1 MRDFLFQLLKTKT
14 MENKIIRVAQG
25 KQSTLSQLYINGIF
39 QCYLLEDK
47 IREVKIASQTA
58 IPTGVFSLKLNTWG
72 AKNVNYKKVF
82 GKLHQGMIEIAGLPN
97 FSFVYI
103 HTGNTI
109 KETAGCPLCG
119 FGFQF
124 TDGDFQVSQSVAAYK
139 MIYPKLA
146 ALAKEDSNH
155 FTIEN
160 NFQF

>member
-1 MRDFLFQLLKTKT
+1 
-14 MENKIIRVAQG
+14 MESKIIRVAQG
-25 KQSTLSQLYINGIF
+25 KESTLSQLYINEIF

-47 IREVKIASQTA
+47 IREVKIPSKTA
-58 IPTGVFSLKLNTWG
+58 IPKGVFSLKLNTIG
-72 AKNVNYKKVF
+72 AKNVDYKKAF
-82 GKLHQGMIEIAGLPN
+82 GKLHQGMIEITGLPN

-124 TDGDFQVSQSVAAYK
+124 LDGNYQVSQSVAAYK
-139 MIYPKLA
+139 MIYPKLV
-146 ALAKEDSNH
+146 ALAREPNNKIV
-155 FTIEN
+155 IEN

>member
-1 MRDFLFQLLKTKT
+1 
-14 MENKIIRVAQG
+14 METKIIRDAQG

-47 IREVKIASQTA
+47 IREVKIPSQTA
-58 IPTGVFSLKLNTWG
+58 IPTGVFELRLNTWR
-72 AKNVNYKKVF
+72 AKNVDYKKAF
-82 GKLHQGMIEIAGLPN
+82 GKLHEGMIEISGLPN

-109 KETAGCPLCG
+109 KDTAGCPLCG

-124 TDGDFQVSQSVAAYK
+124 IDGDYRVTQSVAAYK
-139 MIYPKLA
+139 MVYPKLVS
-146 ALAKEDSNH
+146 LAKS
-155 FTIEN
+155 TSKKISIEN

>member
-1 MRDFLFQLLKTKT
+1 
-14 MENKIIRVAQG
+14 MESKIIRVAQG
-25 KQSTLSQLYINGIF
+25 KESTLSQLYINGIF

-47 IREVKIASQTA
+47 IREVKIRSQTA
-58 IPTGVFSLKLNTWG
+58 IPSGDFSLKLNTYG
-72 AKNVNYKKVF
+72 GKNVDYKKAF
-82 GKLHQGMIEIAGLPN
+82 GKLHQGMIEISGLPN

-124 TDGDFQVSQSVAAYK
+124 SDGDFQVTQSVAAYK
-139 MIYPKLA
+139 MIYPKMV
-146 ALAKEDSNH
+146 ALAKVEDNQI
-155 FTIEN
+155 TIEN

>member
-1 MRDFLFQLLKTKT
+1 

-47 IREVKIASQTA
+47 IREIKIASQTA
-58 IPTGVFSLKLNTWG
+58 IPTGIYELKLNTYG
-72 AKNVNYKKVF
+72 AKNVAYKKAF
-82 GKLHQGMIEIAGLPN
+82 GKLHQGMIEIFGLPN

-124 TDGDFQVSQSVAAYK
+124 VDGDYQVSQSIAAYK
-139 MIYPKLA
+139 VIYPKLV
-146 ALAKEDSNH
+146 ALTEDATNK

>member
-1 MRDFLFQLLKTKT
+1 

-47 IREVKIASQTA
+47 IREVKIASETA
-58 IPTGVFSLKLNTWG
+58 IPKGVFSLKLNTNG
-72 AKNVNYKKVF
+72 AKNVDYKKAF
-82 GKLHQGMIEIAGLPN
+82 GKLHEGMIEILGLPN

-119 FGFQF
+119 FGFQIV
-124 TDGDFQVSQSVAAYK
+124 DGDFQVSQSIAAYK

-146 ALAKEDSNH
+146 ALAKDPSNK

>member
-1 MRDFLFQLLKTKT
+1 
-14 MENKIIRVAQG
+14 METKIIRVAQG
-25 KQSTLSQLYINGIF
+25 KESTLSQLYINGIF

-47 IREVKIASQTA
+47 IREVKIASETA
-58 IPTGVFSLKLNTWG
+58 IPKGVFSLKLNTYG
-72 AKNVNYKKVF
+72 AKNVDYKKAF
-82 GKLHQGMIEIAGLPN
+82 GKVHEGMIEISGLPN

-124 TDGDFQVSQSVAAYK
+124 VDGNYQVSQSISAYN
-139 MIYPKLA
+139 MIYPKLV
-146 ALAKEDSNH
+146 ALAKVETNTI
-155 FTIEN
+155 TIEN

>member
-1 MRDFLFQLLKTKT
+1 
-14 MENKIIRVAQG
+14 METKIIRVAQG
-25 KQSTLSQLYINGIF
+25 KESTLSQLYINDIF

-47 IREVKIASQTA
+47 IREVKIFSETA
-58 IPTGVFSLKLNTWG
+58 IPSGVFSLKLNTHG

-82 GKLHQGMIEIAGLPN
+82 GKLHEGMIEISGLPN
-97 FSFVYI
+97 FNFVYI

-124 TDGDFQVSQSVAAYK
+124 VDGNYQVAQSVAAYK
-139 MIYPKLA
+139 MVYPKLA
-146 ALAKEDSNH
+146 VLAKVENNKI
-155 FTIEN
+155 TIEN

>member
-1 MRDFLFQLLKTKT
+1 

-58 IPTGVFSLKLNTWG
+58 IPTGIFELKLNTWG
-72 AKNVNYKKVF
+72 AKNVDYKKAF
-82 GKLHQGMIEIAGLPN
+82 GKLHQGMIEIYGLPN

-103 HTGNTI
+103 HIGNTI
-109 KETAGCPLCG
+109 KDTAGCPLCG

-124 TDGDFQVSQSVAAYK
+124 ADGDFKVSQSVAAYK
-139 MIYPKLA
+139 MIYPKLV
-146 ALAKEDSNH
+146 ALAKLENKKI
-155 FTIEN
+155 TIEN

>member
-1 MRDFLFQLLKTKT
+1 

-47 IREVKIASQTA
+47 IREVKLASQTA
-58 IPTGVFSLKLNTWG
+58 IPTGVFELKLNTWG
-72 AKNVNYKKVF
+72 AKNADYKKAF
-82 GKLHQGMIEIAGLPN
+82 GKLHQGMIEITGLPN

-124 TDGDFQVSQSVAAYK
+124 VDGNFQVTQSVAAYK
-139 MIYPKLA
+139 MIYPKLV
-146 ALAKEDSNH
+146 ALAKVENN
-155 FTIEN
+155 TMIIEN

>member
-1 MRDFLFQLLKTKT
+1 
-14 MENKIIRVAQG
+14 MENKIIRVAEG

-58 IPTGVFSLKLNTWG
+58 IPTGIFELKLNTWG
-72 AKNVNYKKVF
+72 AKNVDYKKAF
-82 GKLHQGMIEIAGLPN
+82 GKLHQGMIEISGLPN
-97 FSFVYI
+97 FSSVYI

-109 KETAGCPLCG
+109 KDTAGCPLCG

-124 TDGDFQVSQSVAAYK
+124 AEGDFQVSQSIAAYK
-139 MIYPKLA
+139 MIYPKLV
-146 ALAKEDSNH
+146 ALAKDPSNK